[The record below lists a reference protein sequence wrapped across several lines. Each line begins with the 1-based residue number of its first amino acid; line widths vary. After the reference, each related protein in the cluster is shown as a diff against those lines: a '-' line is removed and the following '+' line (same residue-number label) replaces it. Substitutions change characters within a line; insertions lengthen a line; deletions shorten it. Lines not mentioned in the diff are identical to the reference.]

1 MTIATTRPARTVFPA
16 SADVQAIIKLAL
28 AEDIGRGDIT
38 TEATVPAGATATAE
52 ILQKASGVLCGIP
65 VVEAVFAAIDPRV
78 QVEPLVEEGTYSD
91 TRRTT
96 VARIEGP
103 AAAILSGERSALNFL
118 QRLSGVAT
126 ASRRAAE
133 LVDGTRATVID
144 TRKTTPGL
152 RVLEKYAVRV
162 GGGTNHRAGL
172 DDGFLIK
179 ENHIRAAGGITPAV
193 HSAQRRAAPGQV
205 VEVEV
210 TNLEELDEALRAG
223 ATLILLDNFSV
234 ELLRSAVVQTASR
247 ARLEASG
254 GITLSNLR
262 EVAETGVDF
271 ISLGALTHSAG
282 ALDFSLEVL
291 V

>member
-1 MTIATTRPARTVFPA
+1 MTTLLLAPPTTFPA
-16 SADVQAIIKLAL
+16 SADVQAIIRLAL

-38 TEATVPAGATATAE
+38 TESTVPIGATATAE
-52 ILQKASGVLCGIP
+52 IFQKAPGVMCGLP

-78 QVEPLVEEGTYSD
+78 EVQRLVDEGTYSD

-103 AAAILSGERSALNFL
+103 AAAILSGERTALNFL

-126 ASRRAAE
+126 ASRRASE
-133 LVDGTRATVID
+133 LVRGTRATVID

-162 GGGTNHRAGL
+162 GGSTNHRAGL

-179 ENHIRAAGGITPAV
+179 ENHIRAAGGITNAV
-193 HSAQRRAAPGQV
+193 TAAQGRAAPGQL

-210 TNLEELDEALRAG
+210 TTLDELDEALRAG
-223 ATLILLDNFSV
+223 AALILLDNFSTELMRAAV
-234 ELLRSAVVQTASR
+234 EQSSGR

-254 GITLSNLR
+254 GITFANLR

-282 ALDFSLEVL
+282 VLDFSLEVII
-291 V
+291 